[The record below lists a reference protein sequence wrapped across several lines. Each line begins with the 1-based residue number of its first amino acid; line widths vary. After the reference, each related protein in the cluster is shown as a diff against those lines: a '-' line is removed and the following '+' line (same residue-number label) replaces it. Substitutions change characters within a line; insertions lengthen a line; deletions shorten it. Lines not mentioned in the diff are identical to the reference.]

1 MTVMVMMM
9 VSILTSAIS
18 ASCSFYSYIPHF
30 PSITSFSFLHY
41 DQRLFT
47 SPVRY
52 RLRGQSQNFLFGS
65 EYGYGTP
72 SLCCCSLSVIMMMM
86 MMSIL
91 TSAAA
96 ISAPCSF
103 YSYTPY
109 HLLLPSPSL
118 TISLY
123 PTTILACYIG

>member
-9 VSILTSAIS
+9 VSILTSATS
-18 ASCSFYSYIPHF
+18 ASCSFYSYIPHL

-65 EYGYGTP
+65 EYRYGTP

-86 MMSIL
+86 IIMMSML
-91 TSAAA
+91 TSASA

-103 YSYTPY
+103 YSYTPPLLLAFSF
-109 HLLLPSPSL
+109 LLLPSLSHYTLRPF
-118 TISLY
+118 
-123 PTTILACYIG
+123 